1 MSEVT
6 GPAAVVRAIVAARQ
20 DNDLDAGLRLIAA
33 ESLDQ
38 GKPATR
44 EDWRRKWEQMLAGCP
59 DLEVITERSVQ
70 NGEWVASRYTIRGT
84 HTGDFFGQPPTGER
98 FEIGGIDMVRVRD
111 GELVEHWAFAGPLS
125 AGSPASPRR

>member
-1 MSEVT
+1 MTEVME
-6 GPAAVVRAIVAARQ
+6 PAAVVRAIVAARQ

-44 EDWRRKWEQMLAGCP
+44 EGWRRKWEQMLAGSP
-59 DLEVITERSVQ
+59 DLEVTTEHTVTD
-70 NGEWVASRYTIRGT
+70 GEWVANRYTIHGT

-98 FEIGGIDMVRVRD
+98 FAIGGMDMVRVRD
-111 GELVEHWAFAGPLS
+111 GQLVEHWAFAEPL
-125 AGSPASPRR
+125 PAR